1 MMGRSHALS
10 GGVGWLA
17 GCAAL
22 TAAGAAPAPAAVVFG
37 TAIATGMA
45 LAPDVD
51 HPRSTIAYS
60 AGHLTRML
68 AGGVSRAAGAL
79 RTASCGHC
87 STGPPRGGHRAVT
100 HTAVGAA
107 VAGLLAAGV
116 SLWAGRTA
124 ALWIIGFSVWLAAH
138 TALSP
143 RTRARVG
150 DMILP
155 GRFRRF
161 APRFTAAVGALL
173 VGGAGAALAAAA
185 IPAGAAVWWV
195 GLAVAWGWLAHACG
209 DALTF
214 SAVPLWWPLR
224 IRGCRWTPVGA
235 PRWARFRTGSATET
249 VVVWLMIALGAGSV
263 ALLGA
268 VS

>member
-10 GGVGWLA
+10 GAVGWLA

-51 HPRSTIAYS
+51 HPKSTIAHS
-60 AGHLTRML
+60 VGHLTRML

-87 STGPPRGGHRAVT
+87 SAGPPRGGHRAVT
-100 HTAVGAA
+100 HTALGAA
-107 VAGLLAAGV
+107 VAGLVAAGV
-116 SLWAGRTA
+116 CVWAGRA
-124 ALWIIGFSVWLAAH
+124 AVLWIIGFSVWLAAH
-138 TALSP
+138 TALST

-150 DMILP
+150 DLILP
-155 GRFRRF
+155 SRFRRI

-173 VGGAGAALAAAA
+173 VGAAGAVLAAAV
-185 IPAGAAVWWV
+185 IPAGVAVWWV
-195 GLAVAWGWLAHACG
+195 GLAVTWGWLAHSLG

-235 PRWARFRTGSATET
+235 PRWARFRTGSPAEAG
-249 VVVWLMIALGAGSV
+249 VVWLMLALGVGSV
-263 ALLGA
+263 VLLGA

>member
-17 GCAAL
+17 GCAVL

-37 TAIATGMA
+37 AAVATGMA

-51 HPRSTIAYS
+51 HPKSTIAHSVGYP
-60 AGHLTRML
+60 TRLL
-68 AGGVSRAAGAL
+68 AGGVSRAAAAL
-79 RTASCGHC
+79 RTASCRHC
-87 STGPPRGGHRAVT
+87 STGRPRGGHRAVT
-100 HTAVGAA
+100 HTALGAV
-107 VAGLLAAGV
+107 VAGLVAAGV

-124 ALWIIGFSVWLAAH
+124 VLWIIGVSVWLAAH
-138 TALSP
+138 SALSP

-161 APRFTAAVGALL
+161 APRFTAAVGAVL
-173 VGGAGAALAAAA
+173 VGGVGAALAAAL

-195 GLAVAWGWLAHACG
+195 GLAVAWGWLAHALG

-235 PRWARFRTGSATET
+235 PHWARFRTGSPTET
-249 VVVWLMIALGAGSV
+249 GVVWAMVALGVGSV
-263 ALLGA
+263 LLLGA